1 MKTQLYK
8 YELHV
13 NEEGLQ
19 KLYFPIHVSENHW
32 IVGMVKLTL
41 KRNLSHL
48 VISIS
53 SPISRQNLTKK
64 IGQIRN
70 LDKFQKFE
78 EARHNP
84 DKNMKPQPAQLNPP
98 PDMSCARSCEHQKK
112 KHNIYLEEL

>member
-13 NEEGLQ
+13 NLNEEGFQ

-64 IGQIRN
+64 NRPN
-70 LDKFQKFE
+70 QKFE
-78 EARHNP
+78 EARCNP

-98 PDMSCARSCEHQKK
+98 QTCHVQDHVNTKK
-112 KHNIYLEEL
+112 KT